1 MVDTTVIPASR
12 VEWPGAVRI
21 TRAHR
26 RLDPFDDIADP
37 ADWPLLSSG
46 EQATSPTHRTGVGDY
61 RPVPAERRVAGPGSV
76 HLMAPFVHVSPDRAS
91 RFSDGSF
98 GVLYAGRTMEVALFE
113 TMHHHGRFMAAT
125 DQAQG
130 WTSRFLEISLDIE
143 ASLYDLR
150 DLGPGADPFLDPES
164 YAPAQALG
172 VELRDTGGDG
182 IAYPSVRCAGGECS
196 ALFYP
201 DVASNVREQRYLD
214 YHWNGSRI
222 DFYRDLDS
230 GDVYRIA

>member
-1 MVDTTVIPASR
+1 
-12 VEWPGAVRI
+12 
-21 TRAHR
+21 
-26 RLDPFDDIADP
+26 
-37 ADWPLLSSG
+37 
-46 EQATSPTHRTGVGDY
+46 
-61 RPVPAERRVAGPGSV
+61 
-76 HLMAPFVHVSPDRAS
+76 
-91 RFSDGSF
+91 
-98 GVLYAGRTMEVALFE
+98 
-113 TMHHHGRFMAAT
+113 MAAT
-125 DQAQG
+125 DQARG
-130 WTSRFLEISLDIE
+130 WTSRFLEISLDID

-150 DLGPGADPFLDPES
+150 GLGPRADPFLDPED

-182 IAYPSVRCAGGECS
+182 IAYPSVRCIGGECS

-214 YHWNGSRI
+214 YHWNGSRV

>member
-1 MVDTTVIPASR
+1 MVDTTVIPVSR

-21 TRAHR
+21 ARAHR

-37 ADWPLLSSG
+37 ADWPLLSAG
-46 EQATSPTHRTGVGDY
+46 EQATSPTHREGIGDD
-61 RPVPAERRVAGPGSV
+61 RPVPAERRVAGPGAA

-98 GVLYAGRTMEVALFE
+98 GVLYAGRTTEVALFE
-113 TMHHHGRFMAAT
+113 TMHHHGGFMAAT
-125 DQAQG
+125 NQARG
-130 WTSRFLEISLDIE
+130 WTSRFLEISLDID

-150 DLGPGADPFLDPES
+150 NLGPSAGSFLDPAD

-214 YHWNGSRI
+214 YHWNGSRV
-222 DFYRDLDS
+222 DFYRDLDR